1 MKTPRSFLGGIDAVA
16 GQNECTWEAEH
27 IHVKLLEARPDLGGG
42 CEHRGLT
49 ASGSLL
55 LRQAFLEH
63 KTHEVSNTGKD
74 INFSD

>member
-42 CEHRGLT
+42 CEHPGTT

-55 LRQAFLEH
+55 
-63 KTHEVSNTGKD
+63 TGD
-74 INFSD
+74 RYFRAIRPMRFPTQGGHQLQ